1 MEIEKTP
8 LYKEA
13 MSIIQ
18 HGEAQANVGW
28 KAIIHLGI
36 TEETYIPLQVV
47 AVNIRRDYNLAYA
60 DEMTCTLLI
69 PLGKYSRK
77 IYPNRNDLQITLIKT
92 SLKGNTA
99 SINRSKD
106 TETERYSATLLDDC
120 MAIAEGKGKESNDE
134 ATLDLHG
141 IADIHFQL
149 YSKAVEQVRMMT
161 VGGVFRQTKLDQ
173 VILGILTKESSKA
186 KVDDKKVITGVDLIP
201 ISNSEKKEHVVI
213 THGIKVI
220 DLPNYLQNKYGIY
233 NAGLGSY
240 IQNNVWY
247 VFPMY
252 DTTQFEKREKTLT
265 ILVLPS
271 SKLPELERSFR
282 KNGDS
287 LVILVSSD
295 TGFKDDSG
303 TQYLNDG
310 NGARLGNANKYL
322 ESFST
327 TKDNKTT
334 ISRTKNNSEFITDT
348 KPDNLNHVNVAGERI
363 TANPYTVYSNLLSRN
378 GGVFQ
383 CIWENSSPN
392 LIIPG
397 MITKIIYFD
406 KNEIKELIDVTLG
419 VKHTSMKVGDMNTLK
434 HTTNSS
440 LSIFVNRKI

>member
-13 MSIIQ
+13 MSIVQ
-18 HGEAQANVGW
+18 YGQAQSNVGW
-28 KAIIHLGI
+28 KAIVHLGI
-36 TEETYIPLQVV
+36 TNETYVPLHVV
-47 AVNIRRDYNLAYA
+47 AVNIRRDYINGYA

-69 PLGKYSRK
+69 PLGKYARR
-77 IYPNRNDLQITLIKT
+77 IYPNRNDLQITLIK
-92 SLKGNTA
+92 SHLKGNTDVV
-99 SINRSKD
+99 NKD
-106 TETERYSATLLDDC
+106 VDIETERYTATLLDDS

-134 ATLDLHG
+134 DTLDLHG
-141 IADIHFQL
+141 ICDIHFQL
-149 YSKAVEQVRMMT
+149 YTKAEEQIRMMS

-201 ISNSEKKEHVVI
+201 IANTEKKEHVVI
-213 THGIKVI
+213 THGIKLF

-240 IQNNVWY
+240 IQSNVWY

-271 SKLPELERSFR
+271 SKLPEIEKSYRS
-282 KNGDS
+282 NGDS

-303 TQYLNDG
+303 TQYLNEG

-322 ESFST
+322 EDFST

-348 KPDNLNHVNVAGERI
+348 RENSLNHVNIAGERI
-363 TANPYTVYSNLLSRN
+363 TANPYTVYSNLIGRN
-378 GGVFQ
+378 GGVFK

-397 MITKIIYFD
+397 MLTKIIYFD
-406 KNEIKELIDVTLG
+406 KNEMKELTGVMLG
-419 VKHTSMKVGDMNTLK
+419 VKHTSVKVGDINTNR

-440 LSIFVNRKI
+440 LNIFVNRKI